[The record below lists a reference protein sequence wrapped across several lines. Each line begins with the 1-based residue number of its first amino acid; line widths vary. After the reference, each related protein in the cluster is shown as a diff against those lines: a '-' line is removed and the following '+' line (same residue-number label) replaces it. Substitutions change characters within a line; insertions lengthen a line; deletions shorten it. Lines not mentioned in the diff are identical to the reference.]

1 MGPIQSSAF
10 VVAKKILMRARRLT
24 NLILYNMERDLYMV
38 YERKIEGN
46 YLDCHKGISIMSYQ
60 PRPFSFVLL
69 KVPAHWSD
77 VEIRQLM
84 MYRVRCIQI
93 EPCDAPILGDN
104 TLLYTAL
111 YNRVVVHFDDYPDN
125 ESRTKIQSGFYSTI
139 DMVWRLSDM
148 AGYLNNNGVYNTGNL
163 ILRTHVLPYN
173 SEQPPPSE
181 YSHTVALQLQ
191 NIVRKQAEHIERLK
205 ASNVYLQ
212 DNQTGQA
219 NRIQNLESRLN
230 EMETRI
236 HEGTELY
243 MDINKSSM
251 DAFRRMKSKLRYHKT
266 YIKRL
271 EANITALQ
279 SKEKDELKQ
288 QIDALTEWCSQPLW
302 KRSSAFVMPEESNCD
317 FISEF

>member
-10 VVAKKILMRARRLT
+10 VVAKTKVKKARRLT
-24 NLILYNMERDLYMV
+24 NLILYNMELDLYMV

-60 PRPFSFVLL
+60 SRPFSFVLL
-69 KVPAHWSD
+69 KVPAHMSD

-84 MYRVRCIQI
+84 FYRVRCIQI
-93 EPCDAPILGDN
+93 EPFVPISGDN
-104 TLLYTAL
+104 TLYTDL
-111 YNRVVVHFDDYPDN
+111 YNRVVVHFDDYPDD
-125 ESRTKIQSGFYSTI
+125 ELRTKIQTGFYSGI
-139 DMVWRLSDM
+139 EKKWHIN
-148 AGYLNNNGVYNTGNL
+148 YNGGNL
-163 ILRTHVLPYN
+163 TLNTHVLPYN
-173 SEQPPPSE
+173 SEQPPPSK
-181 YSHTVALQLQ
+181 YSHTIALQLQ
-191 NIVRKQAEHIERLK
+191 DIVRKQAEHIERLE

-212 DNQTGQA
+212 DNQTRQA

-230 EMETRI
+230 EMETRV

-243 MDINKSSM
+243 MDINQSSM

-279 SKEKDELKQ
+279 SKEKDGLKQ

-302 KRSSAFVMPEESNCD
+302 KRSSAFVMPEESNCE

>member
-10 VVAKKILMRARRLT
+10 VVVKTRLKKARRLT
-24 NLILYNMERDLYMV
+24 NLILYNMERHLYMV

-69 KVPAHWSD
+69 KVPAHMSD
-77 VEIRQLM
+77 VEIRQAM
-84 MYRVRCIQI
+84 RYRVRCIQI
-93 EPCDAPILGDN
+93 EPYDVPISGDN
-104 TLLYTAL
+104 TLHTDL
-111 YNRVVVHFDDYPDN
+111 YNRVVVHFDDFPDD
-125 ESRTKIQSGFYSTI
+125 ELRTKIQSGFYSTI
-139 DMVWRLSDM
+139 DMKWHLDHLS
-148 AGYLNNNGVYNTGNL
+148 
-163 ILRTHVLPYN
+163 LRTHVLPYN

-191 NIVRKQAEHIERLK
+191 DIVRKQAEQIQRLE

-230 EMETRI
+230 EMETRV

-243 MDINKSSM
+243 MDINQSSM

-279 SKEKDELKQ
+279 SKEKDGLKQ
-288 QIDALTEWCSQPLW
+288 KIDALTEWCSQPLW
-302 KRSSAFVMPEESNCD
+302 KRSSAFVMPEESNCE